1 MPTYYIVPVI
11 NGEADI
17 DWSSD
22 SFRVMHY
29 CDVTINEMGDVKQIM
44 YGELNSGTPRDSW
57 EEITEEQFY
66 EVVPREDENNHQV
79 DKFEEIRDQLT
90 QQDIIQAEQLS
101 LQADILLNQQII
113 QENQAMMLSNQA
125 DILLGGVT
133 ENV

>member
-1 MPTYYIVPVI
+1 MPMYYIVPVI

-17 DWSSD
+17 DWISD

-29 CDVTINEMGDVKQIM
+29 CDVTINETGDVKQIM
-44 YGELNSGTPRDSW
+44 YGELNSGTPKDSW

-113 QENQAMMLSNQA
+113 QENQAMILSNQA

-133 ENV
+133 ESV

>member
-29 CDVTINEMGDVKQIM
+29 CDVAINETGDVKQIM

-133 ENV
+133 ESV

>member
-1 MPTYYIVPVI
+1 MPTYYIIPVI
-11 NGEADI
+11 DGQADI

-29 CDVTINEMGDVKQIM
+29 CDISINEIGDVKQIM

-57 EEITEEQFY
+57 EEITEEEFY
-66 EVVPREDENNHQV
+66 EVVPRADENNNKT
-79 DKFEEIRDQLT
+79 DKIEEIKNQLT
-90 QQDIIQAEQLS
+90 QQDVIQAEQLS

-113 QENQAMMLSNQA
+113 QENQAMILSNQA

-133 ENV
+133 ESV

>member
-1 MPTYYIVPVI
+1 MPMYYIVPVI

-17 DWSSD
+17 DWISD

-29 CDVTINEMGDVKQIM
+29 CDVTINETGDVKQIM
-44 YGELNSGTPRDSW
+44 YGELNSGTPKDSW

>member
-1 MPTYYIVPVI
+1 MFYKIPL
-11 NGEADI
+11 GI
-17 DWSSD
+17 DLSKT
-22 SFRVMHY
+22 SFRDRY
-29 CDVTINEMGDVKQIM
+29 DTETNAFIEYNEGFVGND
-44 YGELNSGTPRDSW
+44 W

-66 EVVPREDENNHQV
+66 EVVPRADENNNKT
-79 DKFEEIRDQLT
+79 DKIEEIKNQLT

-113 QENQAMMLSNQA
+113 QENQAMILSNQA